1 MGSFD
6 QVIIRNARRFP
17 NKVASKFGDL
27 AMTYSELN
35 LRLNR
40 LVNGLRGLGLQRGD
54 RVAFFAKNCHLYLE
68 GLFGAAKGGFT
79 LVTINFMLK
88 EKELCYIL
96 QHSDAKAI
104 IFQSSFAPLIL
115 AAAKS
120 CPELRRLIAFGEPVA
135 SALSYE
141 DLLAGGAET
150 EPEISIRDEDLLL
163 LVYTSGTT
171 GKPKG
176 VMLSQRNVYSNA
188 MDSVTGVELGQDTI
202 NLNVCPL
209 HHVAASVLQTY
220 TTFYIGGTSITLEQ
234 FDPREVLQV
243 IEKERVNFTF
253 LVPTMIFRILELPDA
268 HQYDL
273 GSLRKVGYG
282 AAPMPIDRLK
292 KAIPLFGPVLFQ
304 GYGLT
309 ESTANV
315 CILRPEDHDL
325 SAAEE
330 KLARL
335 KSCGR
340 EHSNHELR
348 VVGPDDAELPP
359 GEVGEI
365 VLRSPSVMEGYWKN
379 PQTTS
384 EALRGGW
391 FHTGDMAYM
400 DADRYIYIVD
410 RKHDLIISGGENVYP
425 REIEEALFSHPAI
438 LEAAVCGIPHP
449 DWGEVPKAFVVLREG
464 QEAGAEEIIGYC
476 RQNLARYKCPREV
489 MFLKELPKTASGK
502 ITRAGVKR
510 LYVNRLSEE

>member
-1 MGSFD
+1 
-6 QVIIRNARRFP
+6 
-17 NKVASKFGDL
+17 
-27 AMTYSELN
+27 
-35 LRLNR
+35 
-40 LVNGLRGLGLQRGD
+40 
-54 RVAFFAKNCHLYLE
+54 
-68 GLFGAAKGGFT
+68 
-79 LVTINFMLK
+79 
-88 EKELCYIL
+88 
-96 QHSDAKAI
+96 
-104 IFQSSFAPLIL
+104 
-115 AAAKS
+115 
-120 CPELRRLIAFGEPVA
+120 
-135 SALSYE
+135 
-141 DLLAGGAET
+141 
-150 EPEISIRDEDLLL
+150 
-163 LVYTSGTT
+163 
-171 GKPKG
+171 
-176 VMLSQRNVYSNA
+176 
-188 MDSVTGVELGQDTI
+188 
-202 NLNVCPL
+202 
-209 HHVAASVLQTY
+209 VLQT
-220 TTFYIGGTSITLEQ
+220 
-234 FDPREVLQV
+234 

-268 HQYDL
+268 HQYNL
-273 GSLRKVGYG
+273 SSLRKVGYG

-325 SAAEE
+325 SAPEE

-379 PQTTS
+379 PEATS
-384 EALRGGW
+384 DALRGGW

-400 DADRYIYIVD
+400 DADRYLYIVD